1 MYLLYFQEENPKW
14 ADTRIV
20 ISDKDMMERTVF
32 KSEMPEISLQICLFH
47 VLRTFSREV
56 TTSKVN
62 INSEERTRILE
73 ILQKMAYSRS
83 EDAYIDSYN
92 KLKEFGGAVV
102 RYFESNWH
110 PIRSEWVEAYKKQT
124 LNFGI
129 RTNNR
134 IESFFQKVKSLVTT
148 RTSLKDLVEKLFV
161 LISLQPAAS
170 RKIA

>member
-1 MYLLYFQEENPKW
+1 MSFPCPPNIFMRSDHLKGQYQLRREDQNPRNSTKNGIFQIRR
-14 ADTRIV
+14 RI
-20 ISDKDMMERTVF
+20 
-32 KSEMPEISLQICLFH
+32 
-47 VLRTFSREV
+47 
-56 TTSKVN
+56 
-62 INSEERTRILE
+62 
-73 ILQKMAYSRS
+73 
-83 EDAYIDSYN
+83 YIDSYN